1 MFSLSSAFFG
11 TQAWHHLRI
20 CVSPAFLVMLTDIS
34 LCEFFSR
41 FTPPN
46 INRDAPQ
53 DLSDR
58 PLPPPLPAARFT
70 TLSTDYTDDFEKTL
84 IVHAEDPEVYDS
96 GNRLSVFYKRNE
108 VEADSVEN
116 QILDCDDWQDKEDK
130 VLKIFHDVFPTISVF
145 YPTVT
150 RITVVT
156 VDGKLTT
163 SLSEDTDEITDYLP
177 IPPHLS
183 HLPTVPIAE
192 LRKVRALHTDVDLV
206 KWHGQ
211 PFAFKKSVEDPE
223 GTIQELTILNKLS
236 NSPNV
241 IDVTRIVINQD
252 KTIRGFLM
260 PYIPAGNLKDLFE
273 RIREDE
279 GVAPDQLILD
289 WSIKLG
295 WALQIV
301 QGVVDLHSIVAYNGD
316 LKPQNIVVAQD
327 GQAMLIDFLPM
338 GISDTFAAPEL
349 LEKWNNHR
357 EMELK
362 SMLTPQ
368 ADIYSLGLT
377 LYALAQ
383 ENGEVAHPLV
393 WREGSAPA
401 W

>member
-1 MFSLSSAFFG
+1 M
-11 TQAWHHLRI
+11 
-20 CVSPAFLVMLTDIS
+20 
-34 LCEFFSR
+34 
-41 FTPPN
+41 
-46 INRDAPQ
+46 
-53 DLSDR
+53 
-58 PLPPPLPAARFT
+58 
-70 TLSTDYTDDFEKTL
+70 
-84 IVHAEDPEVYDS
+84 VHAEDPELYDS
-96 GNRLSVFYKRNE
+96 GNKLSVFYTRNKI
-108 VEADSVEN
+108 EADSIEN

-192 LRKVRALHTDVDLV
+192 LRKVQALHTDVDLV
-206 KWHGQ
+206 KWQGQ
-211 PFAFKKSVEDPE
+211 PFAFKKSVEVPE
-223 GTIQELTILNKLS
+223 GTIQELTILDKLS
-236 NSPNV
+236 NSPNI
-241 IDVTRIVINQD
+241 IDVTRIVVNQD

-260 PYIPAGNLKDLFE
+260 PYIPAGNLTDLFE

-279 GVAPDQLILD
+279 GVAPDQLILH

-301 QGVVDLHSIVAYNGD
+301 QGVVDLHSIAAYNGD

-327 GQAMLIDFLPM
+327 GQAILIDFLPM
-338 GISDTFAAPEL
+338 GISDMFAAPEL

-357 EMELK
+357 ETELK

-383 ENGEVAHPLV
+383 ENEEVAHPSV
-393 WREGSAPA
+393 WREGIAPVWYQDIVQRCLEVDPSARPSA
-401 W
+401 TEVLSLLRKGSS

>member
-1 MFSLSSAFFG
+1 M
-11 TQAWHHLRI
+11 T
-20 CVSPAFLVMLTDIS
+20 
-34 LCEFFSR
+34 
-41 FTPPN
+41 
-46 INRDAPQ
+46 APQ
-53 DLSDR
+53 DLADR

-116 QILDCDDWQDKEDK
+116 QILGCDDWQEKEDK

-192 LRKVRALHTDVDLV
+192 LRKVQALHTDVDLV
-206 KWHGQ
+206 KWQGQ
-211 PFAFKKSVEDPE
+211 PFAFKKVEDPE
-223 GTIQELTILNKLS
+223 GTIQELTILDKLS
-236 NSPNV
+236 NSPNI
-241 IDVTRIVINQD
+241 IDVTRIVVNQD

-260 PYIPAGNLKDLFE
+260 PYVPAGNLKDLFE

-279 GVAPDQLILD
+279 SVAPDQFILD

-301 QGVVDLHSIVAYNGD
+301 QGVVHLHSIAAYNGD

-327 GQAMLIDFLPM
+327 GQAILIDFLPM
-338 GISDTFAAPEL
+338 GISDMFAAPEL
-349 LEKWNNHR
+349 LERWNDHH
-357 EMELK
+357 EIELK

-383 ENGEVAHPLV
+383 ENGEVARPLV
-393 WREGSAPA
+393 WRERSAPA
-401 W
+401 WYKDVVQRCLEVDPSARPSATEVLSLLRKGSSE

>member
-1 MFSLSSAFFG
+1 
-11 TQAWHHLRI
+11 
-20 CVSPAFLVMLTDIS
+20 MLTDIF
-34 LCEFFSR
+34 LYLA
-41 FTPPN
+41 N
-46 INRDAPQ
+46 
-53 DLSDR
+53 R

-70 TLSTDYTDDFEKTL
+70 TLSSDYTDDFEKTL

-96 GNRLSVFYKRNE
+96 GNRLSVFYIRNE
-108 VEADSVEN
+108 VEVDSVEN

-163 SLSEDTDEITDYLP
+163 SVSEDTDEITDYLP

-192 LRKVRALHTDVDLV
+192 LRKVQALHTDVDLV
-206 KWHGQ
+206 KWQGQ

-223 GTIQELTILNKLS
+223 GTIQELTILDKLS
-236 NSPNV
+236 NSPNI
-241 IDVTRIVINQD
+241 IDVTRIVVNQH

-260 PYIPAGNLKDLFE
+260 PYIPAGNLNDLLE

-289 WSIKLG
+289 WSIKLK

-301 QGVVDLHSIVAYNGD
+301 QGVVDLHSIEAYNGD

-327 GQAMLIDFLPM
+327 GQAILIDFLPA
-338 GISDTFAAPEL
+338 GISDMFAAPEI
-349 LEKWNNHR
+349 LEKWNDHHHQV
-357 EMELK
+357 EFQ

-377 LYALAQ
+377 LCALAQ
-383 ENGEVAHPLV
+383 ESGKVARPLV

-401 W
+401 WYQNVVQRCLEVDPSARPSATEVLSLLQKGSS